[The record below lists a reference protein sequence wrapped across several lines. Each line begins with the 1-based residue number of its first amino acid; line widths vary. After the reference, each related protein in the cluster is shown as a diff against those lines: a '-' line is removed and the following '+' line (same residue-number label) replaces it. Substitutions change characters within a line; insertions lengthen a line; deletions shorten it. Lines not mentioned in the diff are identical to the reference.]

1 MLFGGRY
8 DNREISFQDN
18 DRGLVLYRYGSSPE
32 DVPLTA
38 GTMIRV
44 AAGQHIFIMKGNE
57 LTDVWDQGVYRLI
70 PEMFPRLADTG
81 AFRNHP
87 YGPLDA
93 ELYFISTEPITE
105 RKWATRTPALVQEA
119 GRVYRV
125 RAYGTHD
132 FHVHDVI
139 GFILDVFIDR
149 GLKNTYEVLGF
160 LATRVAGAFTA
171 TVSEMGLPVLEVI
184 NHPGE
189 ISDLVKDKA
198 NRSLVG
204 TGIEFI
210 NVLIEG
216 SSLPD

>member
-1 MLFGGRY
+1 MLFGRPN
-8 DNREISFQDN
+8 NRPISFRDD
-18 DRGLVLYRYGSSPE
+18 DRGLVLYRYGSAPE
-32 DVPLTA
+32 DLPLIPGST
-38 GTMIRV
+38 IQV
-44 AAGQHIFIMKGNE
+44 DPGQHIFIIRDDQ
-57 LTDVWDQGVYRLI
+57 LTDVWDQGTYPLT

-81 AFRNHP
+81 AFSGRR
-87 YGPLDA
+87 GAPLEAD
-93 ELYFISTEPITE
+93 LYYVSTAPITE

-132 FHVHDVI
+132 FRVHDVI

-149 GLKNTYEVLGF
+149 GLKNTYEVVNF
-160 LATRVAGAFTA
+160 LATRLAGAFTA
-171 TVSEMGLPVLEVI
+171 TVSEMSLPVLEII

-189 ISDLVKDKA
+189 ISDLVKEKA

-204 TGIEFI
+204 TGIEYI

-216 SSLPD
+216 TSLPD